1 MSMLGARSGRDLDQC
16 YEEMGRRGLKRSSAG
31 RVVSAQVALSLFPLI
46 YFSILVFLFLFP
58 LFTFKSHFRFLVD
71 F

>member
-1 MSMLGARSGRDLDQC
+1 MSTLGARSGHELDQC
-16 YEEMGRRGLKRSSAG
+16 CEEMGQRGLKRSWAG
-31 RVVSAQVALSLFPLI
+31 RVVLAQVALSLFPLI